1 MKKKK
6 EGWKWKKIYI
16 DNTFVPKMILNEIF
30 INKNLSNWS
39 EIKYNIKHKRKIIYN
54 VLIKK
59 DFQKYI
65 DINLKKWKKVSII
78 LILSHEFL
86 ISNYN
91 WITLLAYQ

>member
-16 DNTFVPKMILNEIF
+16 DNTFVPKMILSEIF

-65 DINLKKWKKVSII
+65 DINLKKWEKVSII

>member
-1 MKKKK
+1 
-6 EGWKWKKIYI
+6 
-16 DNTFVPKMILNEIF
+16 MILNEIF

-39 EIKYNIKHKRKIIYN
+39 EIKYNIKHERKIIYN

-78 LILSHEFL
+78 YINIVSRIFNLKLQLDYIVS
-86 ISNYN
+86 ISINVKKGPSPMRTN
-91 WITLLAYQ
+91 NFTITS